1 MTFTQL
7 KSKIPLSKPVVS
19 NETTLLVN
27 GQGTLLFTAT
37 APATEATVVFST
49 AQHSEGAAQ
58 HNEDSEGNPDT
69 LKITLSDGKVQVKRN
84 VTEYIDPKNNS
95 GLVNSQGA
103 YYWVSLD
110 SQNQTIRVGTGEA
123 RVETIIWEF
132 TFLFTDNEQR
142 KVNKLFMESL
152 ATVTASASVKPIKL
166 LRDPVTSKLPVIIKP
181 TEELSMDHVAKATYL
196 PKANLPQKAQQLYD
210 CIAGKQFTLDTP
222 DFPDFSKAIEYSI
235 KTPGLWCHERL
246 KEKSTEFDKDKPN
259 YLETYLR
266 ITLGQNNGESPGIP
280 YVMEIWPPGHYS
292 PVHNHGSADAI
303 IRVLH
308 GTINVSLFPY
318 LSTDPQVKPF
328 AVVDFNKDDI
338 TWISPTLNQVHQLL
352 NKPKNL
358 NTCITIQCYMYDQK
372 DNSHY
377 DYFDYIDA
385 NNKRQQYEPDSDMDF
400 VKFKELMWKEYKTA
414 ACCCF

>member
-1 MTFTQL
+1 MTYTRI
-7 KSKIPLSKPVVS
+7 KSKTPLSKPVVS

-27 GQGTLLFTAT
+27 GQGTLLFTTT
-37 APATEATVVFST
+37 ADEGVTVVFSG
-49 AQHSEGAAQ
+49 AQ
-58 HNEDSEGNPDT
+58 DNPDT
-69 LKITLSDGKVQVKRN
+69 IKITLTEGKVQVKRN
-84 VTEYIDPKNNS
+84 ATEYIDPKNNS

-123 RVETIIWEF
+123 RVETIIWQF
-132 TFLFTDNEQR
+132 TFLFTDNDQR
-142 KVNKLFMESL
+142 KANKLYMESL
-152 ATVTASASVKPIKL
+152 TTVTASASVKPIKL
-166 LRDPVTSKLPVIIKP
+166 LRDPVTSKLPTIIKP
-181 TEELSMDHVAKATYL
+181 TEELSMDAVAAGTYL
-196 PKANLPQKAQQLYD
+196 PKANLPQKAQQLHD

-235 KTPGLWCHERL
+235 KTPGLWCHEKL
-246 KEKSTEFDKDKPN
+246 KEKSTEFDKNKPN
-259 YLETYLR
+259 HLETYLR

-280 YVMEIWPPGHYS
+280 YVMEIWPPEHYS
-292 PVHNHGSADAI
+292 PIHNHGAADAI

-308 GTINVSLFPY
+308 GSINVSLFPY

-352 NKPKNL
+352 NKGS

-372 DNSHY
+372 DNNHY

-385 NNKRQQYEPDSDMDF
+385 NKIRQQYEPDSDMDF
-400 VKFKELMWKEYKTA
+400 VKFKALMREEYA
-414 ACCCF
+414 ASKKACSCFWSCF

>member
-1 MTFTQL
+1 MTFV
-7 KSKIPLSKPVVS
+7 KSNVPLSKPVAS

-37 APATEATVVFST
+37 GAAEATIVFSPD
-49 AQHSEGAAQ
+49 S
-58 HNEDSEGNPDT
+58 EDSPDSPDSPERST
-69 LKITLSDGKVQVKRN
+69 IKITLTNGKVQVWRN
-84 VTEYIDPKNNS
+84 ATEYIDSKNNS

-123 RVETIIWEF
+123 RVETIIWQF
-132 TFLFTDNEQR
+132 TFLFTEDADR

-152 ATVTASASVKPIKL
+152 TTVTASVKPIKL
-166 LRDPVTSKLPVIIKP
+166 LRDPVTSKLPALIKP
-181 TEELSMDHVAKATYL
+181 TEDLSMDAVAQGKYL

-210 CIAGKQFTLDTP
+210 CIAGKLFTLDTP

-280 YVMEIWPPGHYS
+280 YVMEIWPPSHYS
-292 PVHNHGSADAI
+292 PIHNHGGADAI

-308 GTINVSLFPY
+308 GSINVSLFPY
-318 LSTDPQVKPF
+318 LSTDSQVKPF
-328 AVVDFNKDDI
+328 ATLDFNKDDI

-352 NKPKNL
+352 NKQQ
-358 NTCITIQCYMYDQK
+358 NTCITIQCYIYDQN

-400 VKFKELMWKEYKTA
+400 VKFKELMRAEYA
-414 ACCCF
+414 AAAAAASSCLPKLFCRK